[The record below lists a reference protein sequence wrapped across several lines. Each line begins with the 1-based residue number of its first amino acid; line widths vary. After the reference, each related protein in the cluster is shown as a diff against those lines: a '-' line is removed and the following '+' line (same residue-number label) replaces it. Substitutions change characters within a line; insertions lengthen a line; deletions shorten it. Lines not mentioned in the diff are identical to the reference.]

1 MSVAYILNY
10 NSSDSVVHKKEM
22 THFYPAALKGSGVLS
37 YPERAA
43 GGRAD
48 KPR

>member
-1 MSVAYILNY
+1 MPP
-10 NSSDSVVHKKEM
+10 
-22 THFYPAALKGSGVLS
+22 FYPAALKGSGVLS
-37 YPERAA
+37 YPERAGGRAGGRADGRAGERA